1 MTPRVRNY
9 IKVALAA
16 WTLFAAF
23 LLFWEFRSH
32 TGAMELLARS
42 ETRASWQRDTLYR
55 AWAASQN
62 GFYVPLTEA
71 MPPNPY
77 LADLPNRDVG
87 TTSGKHL
94 TLINPADMTHKA
106 HDPGRERFGPVSHIT
121 SMRPINPANAPD
133 PWERAA
139 FAAFEKGEAEVSSV
153 EPINGKPHMRLMR
166 PVVTEPG
173 CLKCH
178 EAQGFTAGDVIGGI
192 SISIPM
198 EPFFALWRAVRW
210 NDLLAVGLLWLVG
223 SAIILGGGLRI
234 ERDLDRVFK
243 SEEALR
249 RERDRAQSYL
259 DTVEAIIVALDAEG
273 RITSINR
280 KGCKLLGR
288 SEQDLLGRD
297 WFSYCLL
304 QPEGKE
310 KVFPHF
316 LKLMKGDIEST
327 EFFENSIVNGT
338 GEIRE
343 IAWHN
348 ALLRDENGRIV
359 GSLSAGEDITE
370 RKKAEASLR
379 LQVEITNILAEGL
392 YLIRLE
398 DGIIVYTNPKF
409 EKMFGYDPG
418 EMIGKHVAIVNAP
431 GNKTPEQTE
440 REITDIL
447 VKTGEWQGDVENIKK
462 DGTHFWCAANVSLF
476 DHPEHGK
483 VIVAV
488 HTDITEQKWLQDEIR
503 KKSEFL
509 GNILKNSPDGIIGN
523 DSTGNIFLFNE
534 GAERIFGYKAAE
546 AIGKIRASALYP
558 PGGAREVKE
567 FIYAEG
573 FGGRGRLQDFETKI
587 VTSTGKLIPIRLS
600 CELLHEDGREIG
612 TIGFFHDISGR
623 LALQNHLA
631 ESEAKFRTLFE
642 TASDAIFS
650 IDENGL
656 ILMAN
661 RAAKDVFEYPGHE
674 IIGLNV
680 RLLLGSGQ
688 ESTWEVLARFASRS
702 EPGKYVETT
711 AMSRSGKTIPFHVSV
726 SESVSGGK
734 KFYATIMR
742 DVSQIKAYEEDL
754 QVLANT
760 DTLTRL
766 FNRRQLYPIIQKE
779 LDRVARRKVPFSVLL
794 MDIDH
799 FKKFNDT
806 YGHAG
811 GDLLL
816 AGFADKIREA
826 FRQMDSAFRFGGEEF
841 VILLPETTN
850 QEAMIP
856 AERFRQ
862 RIADSAFPMPPDGQP
877 VSVTVSVGIA
887 GYRDGD
893 AIDDVIRRADLA
905 MYAAKNGGR
914 NRVVDYDHL
923 SKSKTP

>member
-1 MTPRVRNY
+1 MHQAFSVAPNGRVGGRVTPRVRNY

-23 LLFWEFRSH
+23 LLFWEFRRD
-32 TGAMELLARS
+32 TEEMEFLARS
-42 ETRASWQRDTLYR
+42 EARAYWQRDTLYR
-55 AWAASQN
+55 AWAASLI
-62 GFYVPLTEA
+62 GSFVPLTEA
-71 MPPNPY
+71 TPPNPY
-77 LADLPNRDVG
+77 LADLTDRDVG
-87 TTSGKHL
+87 TTSGKGL
-94 TLINPADMTHKA
+94 TFINPAYMTRKLHGL
-106 HDPGRERFGPVSHIT
+106 GRERFGPVSHIT
-121 SMRPINPANAPD
+121 SLRPINPANAPD

-139 FAAFEKGEAEVSSV
+139 FAVIEKGEAEVSSV

-166 PVVTEPG
+166 PVVAEPG

-178 EAQGFTAGDVIGGI
+178 EGQGYKAGGVLGGI

-198 EPFFALWRAVRW
+198 EPFFASWREVRW

-223 SAIILGGGLRI
+223 SAFILGGGLLI
-234 ERDLDRVFK
+234 ERDLDQVFK

-288 SEQDLLGRD
+288 SEQDLVGRD
-297 WFSYCLL
+297 WFSLCLP

-310 KVFPHF
+310 RVFPLF
-316 LKLMKGDIEST
+316 LKLMKGDIESV
-327 EFFENSIVNGT
+327 EYFENSIVNGT

-348 ALLRDENGRIV
+348 ALLRDENGRIT
-359 GSLSAGEDITE
+359 GTLSAGEDITE
-370 RKKAEASLR
+370 
-379 LQVEITNILAEGL
+379 
-392 YLIRLE
+392 
-398 DGIIVYTNPKF
+398 
-409 EKMFGYDPG
+409 
-418 EMIGKHVAIVNAP
+418 
-431 GNKTPEQTE
+431 
-440 REITDIL
+440 
-447 VKTGEWQGDVENIKK
+447 
-462 DGTHFWCAANVSLF
+462 
-476 DHPEHGK
+476 
-483 VIVAV
+483 
-488 HTDITEQKWLQDEIR
+488 QKRLQDEVR
-503 KKSEFL
+503 KKSDFL
-509 GNILKNSPDGIIGN
+509 ESILKNSPDGIIGN

-534 GAERIFGYKAAE
+534 AAERIYGYTTAE
-546 AIGKIRASALYP
+546 AIGKMRASALYP

-573 FGGRGRLQDFETKI
+573 FGGCGRLQDFETKI

-600 CELLHEDGREIG
+600 CELLHEDGQEIG

-623 LALQNHLA
+623 LALQDHLA
-631 ESEAKFRTLFE
+631 ESESKFRILFE
-642 TASDAIFS
+642 TASDS
-650 IDENGL
+650 ILSIGEDGL

-661 RAAKDVFEYPGHE
+661 RAAKDVFEYPGNE
-674 IIGLNV
+674 IVGIDV
-680 RLLLGSGQ
+680 RRLLGSGQ
-688 ESTWEVLARFASRS
+688 KDTWGILARFASRS
-702 EPGKYVETT
+702 ESGKYVETS
-711 AMSRSGKTIPFHVSV
+711 AMSRSGKAIPFHVSV

-734 KFYATIMR
+734 KFYTTIMR

-760 DTLTRL
+760 DSLTGL
-766 FNRRQLYPIIQKE
+766 FNRRQLYPILQKE
-779 LDRVARRKVPFSVLL
+779 LDRVARKKVPFSVLL

-799 FKKFNDT
+799 FKKINDT

-841 VILLPETTN
+841 VVLLPETTG

-914 NRVVDYDHL
+914 NLVVDYDHL
-923 SKSKTP
+923 VKPETP